1 MKKALATLLICLLS
15 ITILSGCEE
24 IKPEKVEPTTSQG
37 EQNKGTT
44 PTPTPSDQVFK
55 IGDTFKMDKVQYT
68 VNSIRTGKG
77 GDFIKPDKGNRF
89 IYIMITAENI
99 GTETE
104 NMSSLA
110 MFKLVD
116 KDGMSY
122 DLALPEDAKGSMD
135 GELGAGRKMK
145 GEIAYEVPEAIK
157 DFELEVT
164 PSFLGNGMAVVS
176 IPVK

>member
-37 EQNKGTT
+37 EQNKGAT
-44 PTPTPSDQVFK
+44 PTPATQVFK

-68 VNSIRTGKG
+68 VNGVRTGKG
-77 GDFIKPDKGNRF
+77 GDFVKPDQGNRF
-89 IYIMITAENI
+89 LYVMVTAENV

-116 KDGMSY
+116 KEGLSY
-122 DLALPEDAKGSMD
+122 DLAIPEDAKGSMD

-157 DFELEVT
+157 DFELEIT